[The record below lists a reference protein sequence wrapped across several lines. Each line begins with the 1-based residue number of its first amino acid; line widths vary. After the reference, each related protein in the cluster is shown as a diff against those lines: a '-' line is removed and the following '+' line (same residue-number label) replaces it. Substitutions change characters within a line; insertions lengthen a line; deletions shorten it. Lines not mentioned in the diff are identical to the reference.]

1 MNLLPPPAA
10 AFAAVVAPLLALL
23 RPLATLPLLLLLL
36 PPVLEVAHAQE
47 AIVCPAGPDRCID
60 IPILKE
66 ETCLHISHFRFEISL
81 FTYRETC
88 VGNG

>member
-23 RPLATLPLLLLLL
+23 RPLATLPLLLLL

>member
-36 PPVLEVAHAQE
+36 PPVLEVAHAHE

-66 ETCLHISHFRFEISL
+66 ETWTSANVSEKWSFCSDFFL
-81 FTYRETC
+81 TTK
-88 VGNG
+88 